1 VEAAVKTHPGVF
13 DAIVVGIPDER
24 FGQRVAVVLQPRD
37 PDATPT
43 LEELQEHCRAHIA
56 GYKLPRQLLVVDEIP
71 LTASGKPDSKAAKA
85 LF

>member
-1 VEAAVKTHPGVF
+1 M
-13 DAIVVGIPDER
+13 
-24 FGQRVAVVLQPRD
+24 VLHPRD
-37 PDATPT
+37 PGSTPT

-56 GYKLPRQLLVVDEIP
+56 GYKLPRQLLVVEAIP